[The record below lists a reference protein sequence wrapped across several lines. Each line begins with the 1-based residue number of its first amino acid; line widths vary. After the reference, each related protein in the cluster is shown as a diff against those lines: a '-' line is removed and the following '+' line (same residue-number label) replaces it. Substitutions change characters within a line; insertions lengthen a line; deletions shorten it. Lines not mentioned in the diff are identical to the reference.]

1 MDNMAK
7 LYLAFGLS
15 KALMFAA
22 NALMAVL
29 AVVWFVPVLGQDG
42 ISIQNILSSVVTAA
56 VAILFA
62 SKAVI
67 GWSARHPWG
76 ITWAMQIFWI
86 IDTIVL
92 FTFGERWPWAVVIS
106 SCVMLVPTLV
116 FFSARNVMLNRELA
130 GDDLSNFNNKVGA
143 IGTISGMCGSA
154 LGMVVEPTLFNI
166 GVVST
171 IALVLNAGLNWWQI
185 YLLSVMA
192 PPEQPQQE

>member
-1 MDNMAK
+1 MDNYAK
-7 LYLAFGLS
+7 LFMAYGLS
-15 KALMFAA
+15 KAIMFSA

-29 AVVWFVPVLGQDG
+29 AAVWIVPVLGQNG
-42 ISIQNILSSVVTAA
+42 ISLQNMCGSVVTAA

-67 GWSARHPWG
+67 GWSANHPWG
-76 ITWAMQIFWI
+76 ITWAMQIAWV
-86 IDTIVL
+86 IDTVIL
-92 FTFGERWPWAVVIS
+92 FTLGERWPWAVVIS
-106 SCVMLVPTLV
+106 SCLMLVPTLV
-116 FFSARNVMLNRELA
+116 FFSTRSVMLNRVLS
-130 GDDLSNFNNKVGA
+130 GDQLSDFGNKVGA

-166 GVVST
+166 GVVSA

-192 PPEQPQQE
+192 PPPEQQE

>member
-1 MDNMAK
+1 MDNYAK
-7 LYLAFGLS
+7 LFMAYGLS
-15 KALMFAA
+15 KAIMFAA

-29 AVVWFVPVLGQDG
+29 AAVWIVPVLGQNG
-42 ISIQNILSSVVTAA
+42 ISVQNMIFSMITAA

-67 GWSARHPWG
+67 AWSANHPWG
-76 ITWAMQIFWI
+76 ITWAMQITWA
-86 IDTIVL
+86 IDSTVL
-92 FTFGERWPWAVVIS
+92 FTVGEQWPWTVVVS
-106 SCVMLVPTLV
+106 SCFALVPTLV
-116 FFSARNVMLNRELA
+116 FFSARSVMLNRVLS
-130 GDDLSNFNNKVGA
+130 GDDLSNFGNKVGA

-192 PPEQPQQE
+192 PPEQQE